1 MIVTAN
7 ERRNVLKLFNVSEVA
22 RQLGVGIFEL
32 HNAIR
37 RGHVQ
42 SPKVRIRR
50 RVYFTAADVSDLAT
64 QYEGGKER

>member
-22 RQLGVGIFEL
+22 RHLGVGVFQL
-32 HNAIR
+32 HRDIR
-37 RGHVQ
+37 AGRVR

-50 RVYFTAADVSDLAT
+50 RVYFTADDVNDLST
-64 QYEGGKER
+64 QYKEGQER